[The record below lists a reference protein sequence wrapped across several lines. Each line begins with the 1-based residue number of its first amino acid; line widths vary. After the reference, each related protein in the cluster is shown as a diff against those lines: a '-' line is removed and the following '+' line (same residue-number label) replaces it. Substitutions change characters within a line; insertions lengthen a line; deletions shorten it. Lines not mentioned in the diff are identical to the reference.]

1 MKTILAIDFG
11 GTRSRA
17 ALFDDELRMI
27 CRAETLSR
35 VEEGMDA
42 GLRRLSQIGSI
53 IDRVRYNNLFDRDRC
68 ARAAGRGTGRYNPSI
83 HFARLVECAA
93 GANDQRGL

>member
-1 MKTILAIDFG
+1 MKTHLAIDFG

-53 IDRVRYNNLFDRDRC
+53 IDRVRVQQSLRS
-68 ARAAGRGTGRYNPSI
+68 GSP
-83 HFARLVECAA
+83 RLRPWTRH
-93 GANDQRGL
+93 GAL